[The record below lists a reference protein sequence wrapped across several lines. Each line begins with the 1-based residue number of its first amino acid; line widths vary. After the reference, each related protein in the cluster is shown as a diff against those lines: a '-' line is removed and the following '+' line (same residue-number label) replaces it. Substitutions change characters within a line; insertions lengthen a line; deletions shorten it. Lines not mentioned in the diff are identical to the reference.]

1 MNRHQKYTLLAA
13 MLVTLIGGSIHAFS
27 VYLLPLAQL
36 LELPR
41 AQVSLFYSLALVFLT
56 LSVLFGYKIYDFF
69 NPATM
74 IVGASI
80 CAGGGL
86 TLASMGESWTTV
98 FIGYS
103 LVSGTANGIGYG
115 YVLQLVGRVL
125 PDFKGFSMAAV
136 TAAYAIGATLFS
148 LILARLIQNYSLA
161 VALNIL
167 ALCFI
172 LSGILS
178 ATIMR
183 SQGVTYTVKDD
194 EKAVATSARSNI
206 GLLWISYGT
215 SVLAGLMS
223 IGHAA
228 GIVQSVGGQYAVAIW
243 GAIFIGVGSALGGF
257 VVGWRINQSNFSKYL
272 IGLPVS
278 SAAFLMLLVA
288 TTNATSAIFL
298 LALVG
303 FCYGSIIAVYPYA
316 IAVYYGDL
324 AGPKVYGQVFTAW
337 GFAGLAGPWA
347 AGMLFDVSQKYTLP
361 LIIAAVLALISALV
375 MWVVSRRF
383 ARKGRKGVGD
393 KCE

>member
-1 MNRHQKYTLLAA
+1 MNKHQRYTLLAA

-27 VYLLPLAQL
+27 VYLIPLEQI

-56 LSVLFGYKIYDFF
+56 LSVLFGYKIYDIF

-74 IVGASI
+74 IVGASL

-86 TLASMGESWTTV
+86 TLASMGESWTTI

-103 LVSGTANGIGYG
+103 LISGTANGIGYG

-136 TAAYAIGATLFS
+136 TAAYAIGATFFS
-148 LILARLIQNYSLA
+148 FILAKLIQSYSLA
-161 VALNIL
+161 FALNIL
-167 ALCFI
+167 ALCFVI
-172 LSGILS
+172 SGILS
-178 ATIMR
+178 GTIMKLL
-183 SQGVTYTVKDD
+183 GVIYSVTDDVKPV
-194 EKAVATSARSNI
+194 ETNGRSNI
-206 GLLWISYGT
+206 GLIWISYGA

-228 GIVQSVGGQYAVAIW
+228 GIVESVGGQYSVAIW

-257 VVGWRINQSNFSKYL
+257 VVGWCINQSNLSKYL
-272 IGLPVS
+272 IGLPIS
-278 SAAFLMLLVA
+278 SAVFLLMLVTA
-288 TTNATSAIFL
+288 TNATAAIFL

-303 FCYGSIIAVYPYA
+303 FSYGSIIAVYPFA

-324 AGPKVYGQVFTAW
+324 AGPRIYGRVFTAW
-337 GFAGLAGPWA
+337 GFAGLAGPWV
-347 AGMLFDVSQKYTLP
+347 AGRLFDISQQYALP
-361 LIIAAVLALISALV
+361 LIIAAAFALISALV

-383 ARKGRKGVGD
+383 EAVISVSD
-393 KCE
+393 K